1 MSDEPPR
8 QDGEPN
14 HKTPVSDRLNWKH
27 TNQPVGQQAPRHTA
41 TVTLYERLAK
51 HEQKLTMV
59 LLIGLCAFSWWYL
72 WAGAGTGMSPAAM
85 SEWHLPYTSQSTM
98 HASSALP
105 SSTLTSATLPSM
117 EPMTTNNWGWRYS
130 LIMFFMWWVMMIAMM
145 LPSASPMILLYGR
158 MNRVYYPHHPPS
170 LTVGL
175 FTAGYLVAWGGFSLA
190 AVLLHA
196 VLEKLQIVDQMM
208 MWITE
213 PVLAG
218 SLLLLAG
225 LYQLTPI
232 KNRCLQY
239 CRTPAMFLSQ
249 HWQKG
254 LTGAFKIGLHH
265 GGYCLG
271 CCWLLMLLLFVGGAM
286 NLYWI
291 LGLALWVAVEKILG
305 PRQVL
310 IWTSSVVLVLA
321 GVNLM
326 L

>member
-1 MSDEPPR
+1 
-8 QDGEPN
+8 
-14 HKTPVSDRLNWKH
+14 
-27 TNQPVGQQAPRHTA
+27 
-41 TVTLYERLAK
+41 
-51 HEQKLTMV
+51 
-59 LLIGLCAFSWWYL
+59 
-72 WAGAGTGMSPAAM
+72 MSPVAM
-85 SEWHLPYTSQSTM
+85 SEWHLPYTSQSTVR
-98 HASSALP
+98 ADSALP
-105 SSTLTSATLPSM
+105 PSTMSTM
-117 EPMTTNNWGWRYS
+117 EPMTTGNWDGRYS

-158 MNRVYYPHHPPS
+158 MTRFYYPHHPPS
-170 LTVGL
+170 LAIGL

-196 VLEKLQIVDQMM
+196 FLEKLQMVDQMM
-208 MWITE
+208 MWITQ
-213 PVLAG
+213 PVVAG
-218 SLLLLAG
+218 SLLFLAG

-254 LTGAFKIGLHH
+254 LSGAFKIGLHH

-291 LGLALWVAVEKILG
+291 FGLALWVAVEKILG
-305 PRQVL
+305 PRQAL
-310 IWTSSVVLVLA
+310 IWISSAVLVLA